1 VLVAVASG
9 SFMVIFDGAA
19 VQMTLP
25 IVQEQLGGTIQ
36 EVEWAMVAFLLLST
50 STLLPFGRAG
60 DVLGRERVYRAGI
73 LVFVVAS
80 ALCASAP
87 SLAWLVCAR
96 AGQGVGAAMTTANAT
111 PILVDTFPENSG
123 RMLGLGNIALA
134 LGMVAGPPLG
144 AILTEVGSWRLI
156 FLVAIPIGSAVW
168 LTTRNRLPQSTR
180 LVADLDAWSGLVS
193 FVGLGSIL
201 IGVTFGHRWGWL
213 SPLTAA
219 FLVGGGGAMAAFFVR
234 QARAKRPILALSLV
248 AQPMFLSGLLS
259 SFFGYGALFVALAAL
274 PYLLLVTQQRGIGE
288 SGLLV
293 AVLPLV
299 LSLSAPV
306 AGAVT
311 DRIGS
316 RSICTASLLAMA
328 AALIVILSG
337 GSDVGTGRLLWALA
351 LAGAGLGGFE
361 APNDVD
367 VLRSLPGERMGAGT
381 ALMGAVRNLG
391 MTFGVAVGATLLD
404 RAISHGSG
412 STSERTA
419 QGVRGALWV
428 GAASALIGAATALL
442 RPRKAHA
449 PS

>member
-1 VLVAVASG
+1 
-9 SFMVIFDGAA
+9 MVIFDGAA

-25 IVQEQLGGTIQ
+25 VMQQQLGGTIQ

-80 ALCASAP
+80 VLCALAP
-87 SLAWLVCAR
+87 SLAWLIGAR
-96 AGQGVGAAMTTANAT
+96 AVQGIGAAMTTANAA

-134 LGMVAGPPLG
+134 LGMVAGPPFG
-144 AILTEVGSWRLI
+144 AILTELSSWRFI
-156 FLVAIPIGSAVW
+156 FVIAVPIGSLVW
-168 LTTRNRLPQSTR
+168 LATRNRLPRSVR
-180 LVADLDAWSGLVS
+180 LAADLDAWSGLLS
-193 FVGLGSIL
+193 FLGLGSIL

-213 SPLTAA
+213 SPPILA
-219 FLVGGGGAMAAFFVR
+219 FLVVGASLMAAFFVR
-234 QARAKRPILALSLV
+234 QAHAKRPILALSLV
-248 AQPMFLSGLLS
+248 SEPMFLSGLLS
-259 SFFGYGALFVALAAL
+259 SFFGYGSLFVALAAL
-274 PYLLLVTQQRGIGE
+274 PYLLLVTQQRAIGE

-293 AVLPLV
+293 GVLPLA
-299 LSLSAPV
+299 LSLVAPV

-316 RSICTASLLAMA
+316 RSICTASLLVVA
-328 AALIVILSG
+328 AALVVILSG

-367 VLRSLPGERMGAGT
+367 VLRSLPSRANGCGHRS
-381 ALMGAVRNLG
+381 LG
-391 MTFGVAVGATLLD
+391 
-404 RAISHGSG
+404 
-412 STSERTA
+412 
-419 QGVRGALWV
+419 RGA
-428 GAASALIGAATALL
+428 
-442 RPRKAHA
+442 
-449 PS
+449 